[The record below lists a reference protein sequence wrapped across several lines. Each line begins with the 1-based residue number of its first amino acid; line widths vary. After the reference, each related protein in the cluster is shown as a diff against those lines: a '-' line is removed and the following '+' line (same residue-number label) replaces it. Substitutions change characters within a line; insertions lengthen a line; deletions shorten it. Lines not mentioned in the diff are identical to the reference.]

1 MSALF
6 FLPVTFV
13 APWVLLA
20 LAALPV
26 LWWLLRITPP
36 PPRRESFPA
45 IRLLAGLASEEET
58 AARTP
63 WWLLAL
69 RILAAALI
77 ILGLAQPVLNA
88 SNGIPGTGPVL
99 LVIDDGWAAASEW
112 PREIET
118 ANSVLAELARS
129 GRNAALFLTAPAAE
143 PGAPSAS
150 PLLPASELRSRLAGL
165 TPKPW
170 PVDRSAAAEA
180 LGAWKGKVGAAVY
193 LSDGLHAP
201 NAQAFAK
208 ALTDLGP
215 VVEIRPDPPKVRVL
229 LPPAEEKGQ
238 LVVRVAQVPQAGT
251 SLPAQVL
258 AETADGRS
266 LAEVSAVFPR
276 GGGEARAVL
285 PLPPELRNNLSQLV
299 LKPAASAGAHWL
311 LDERW
316 RRRPVGLLAGDP
328 TGAEA
333 PLLGELYYV
342 HRALAPYAE
351 LRQGTL
357 ESLLERPLSVLV
369 LTDRVVNP
377 GAEAERLEQWLGAGG
392 VLIRFAGPRFAA
404 HPDRFLPV
412 ALLEGDR
419 ALGGALS
426 WSKPAH
432 MAPFPANSPFFGLP
446 VPEEV
451 LVNRQV
457 LADPAPDIAQHV
469 WASLAD
475 GTPLVTFAARGAG
488 KIVLFHVTANAD
500 WSNLPL
506 SGLFVDMLRRLV
518 ALSAG
523 IPAAQGN
530 AMLAP
535 AQMLDGFGQLGAPP
549 PTATALAADAFGR
562 TPVSAQHPPGLYGPE
577 NNRQALNLGSSIAA
591 LAASAPVPGARIE
604 PLGKVLPERALAP
617 ALLAAAVIVL
627 ALDLFVSLGLRGLL
641 RVLRPATLAALLAI
655 CSFSSFSARAADVAA
670 DKYPS
675 LGIHLAYVITGDP
688 QVDQISRMG
697 LQGLSEYVN
706 QRTAAELAEPVAV
719 TPAQDD
725 LSFYP
730 LLYWPISTEAPPL
743 STRAL
748 AALNDYMA
756 RGGIILIDTRGGGS
770 GEDFNPGANALLVSI
785 GKVLNIPPLVPL
797 TTDHVLAR
805 AFYLLR
811 EFPGRYTGSP
821 VWVQRDQDR
830 ANDSVSPVIIGAND
844 WAAAW
849 AVDSEGRNVYAVIPG
864 GARQRLL
871 AYRFGVNLVMYAL
884 TGNYKGDQVHIPAI
898 LERLGQ

>member
-1 MSALF
+1 VSALF
-6 FLPVTFV
+6 SLPVTFA

-26 LWWLLRITPP
+26 LWWLLRVTPP

-88 SNGIPGTGPVL
+88 GNGIPGTGPVL

-112 PREIET
+112 PRVTEA
-118 ANSVLAELARS
+118 ANSVLAQLSRS

-143 PGAPSAS
+143 PGASFAS
-150 PLLPASELRSRLAGL
+150 PLVPASELRSRLAGL

-180 LGAWKGKVGAAVY
+180 LRAWKGKVSAAVY
-193 LSDGLHAP
+193 FSDGLDTP
-201 NAQAFAK
+201 NVRVFAE
-208 ALTDLGP
+208 ALAGLGP
-215 VVEIRPDPPKVRVL
+215 VVEIRPDPPKARVL
-229 LPPAEEKGQ
+229 LPPADEKGQ
-238 LVVRVAQVPQAGT
+238 LVVRVGQVPGT
-251 SLPAQVL
+251 DTLPAQVL

-266 LAEVSAVFPR
+266 LAEVSAVFPQ

-285 PLPPELRNNLSQLV
+285 PLPPELRNTLSELV
-299 LKPAASAGAHWL
+299 LKSAASAGGHWL

-316 RRRPVGLLAGDP
+316 RRRPVGLLAGDLA
-328 TGAEA
+328 GAEA

-351 LRQGTL
+351 LREGTL
-357 ESLLERPLSVLV
+357 ESLLEQPLSVLV

-377 GAEAERLEQWLGAGG
+377 GAEAERLDKWLQAGG
-392 VLIRFAGPRFAA
+392 VLIRFAGPRSAA
-404 HPDRFLPV
+404 HPDSFLPV
-412 ALLEGDR
+412 ALLQGDR

-432 MAPFPANSPFFGLP
+432 MAPFPANSPFAGLS

-469 WASLAD
+469 WASLTD

-530 AMLAP
+530 TMLAP
-535 AQMLDGFGQLGAPP
+535 AQTLDGFGQLGAPP
-549 PTATALAADAFGR
+549 PTATALAANAFGR
-562 TPVSAQHPPGLYGPE
+562 TPVSPQHPPGLYGPE
-577 NNRQALNLGSSIAA
+577 NNRQALNLGGSISA

-604 PLGKVLPERALAP
+604 PLGRVLPERALAP
-617 ALLAAAVIVL
+617 ALIAAAVIVL

-641 RVLRPATLAALLAI
+641 RLRRVATLAALLAV
-655 CSFSSFSARAADVAA
+655 CSFSAHAAEGAA

-688 QVDQISRMG
+688 QIDQISRMG

-719 TPAQDD
+719 APAQDD

-743 STRAL
+743 SARAL

-770 GEDFNPGANALLVSI
+770 GEDFNPGANAVLMSI